1 LLLLLAV
8 LLLLLLL
15 LITIN
20 TQGDMKFAVKPEMK
34 ETKMNM
40 WHPAVYRTK
49 FKPEFNS
56 DNTFSP
62 YSNQYRTGKVDE
74 HTRDSEE
81 FDALGTLHDC

>member
-1 LLLLLAV
+1 MF
-8 LLLLLLL
+8 
-15 LITIN
+15 INN
-20 TQGDMKFAVKPEMK
+20 TQGDMKFAVKPDMK

-81 FDALGTLHDC
+81 FDALGKLVNQRNSIVQ